1 MKNNTGDLNFTKCQ
15 AIDNYILIYL
25 EWQSHSDTGYTWNQ
39 RLAYFKVDDE
49 YNMYYVIEWKW
60 IKSNESE

>member
-25 EWQSHSDTGYTWNQ
+25 EWQSHSDTGSTWNQ

-49 YNMYYVIEWKW
+49 
-60 IKSNESE
+60 